1 MQVRLLQSCPTLCDP
16 VNCSPP
22 GSSVRGILQSRILE
36 WVATSFSRV
45 SSQPRNRCQ
54 VSHIAGGFFISICC
68 YCLVAKSCQ
77 TLCNPMN
84 CSLPGFSVH
93 GILQARILKWVDISF
108 SRGSSQP
115 RDQTHV
121 SCLGRRSLYHW
132 ANREALSGIF
142 LSLKKWN
149 NAICSSMD
157 GPRDYHIERRTLEED
172 IYHWHIPHGLTYMWS
187 LQHNTNERWNR
198 NSLTGKESRLWLPSW
213 RRVGRGQLGVWS

>member
-1 MQVRLLQSCPTLCDP
+1 MSFSSLYAQKMKVKVLVTQSCPTLYDP
-16 VNCSPP
+16 RDCRQL

-84 CSLPGFSVH
+84 CSLPGFSIH

-115 RDQTHV
+115 RDQTQV
-121 SCLGRRSLYHW
+121 PCIAG
-132 ANREALSGIF
+132 GF
-142 LSLKKWN
+142 F
-149 NAICSSMD
+149 
-157 GPRDYHIERRTLEED
+157 T
-172 IYHWHIPHGLTYMWS
+172 
-187 LQHNTNERWNR
+187 
-198 NSLTGKESRLWLPSW
+198 
-213 RRVGRGQLGVWS
+213 V

>member
-1 MQVRLLQSCPTLCDP
+1 M
-16 VNCSPP
+16 NCSLP
-22 GSSVRGILQSRILE
+22 GFSVHGIFQARILE

-54 VSHIAGGFFISICC
+54 VSHIAGGFFTSICC

-121 SCLGRRSLYHW
+121 SCLTGRFSTTEPS
-132 ANREALSGIF
+132 REAPVYLTI
-142 LSLKKWN
+142 SL
-149 NAICSSMD
+149 
-157 GPRDYHIERRTLEED
+157 LF
-172 IYHWHIPHGLTYMWS
+172 
-187 LQHNTNERWNR
+187 
-198 NSLTGKESRLWLPSW
+198 W
-213 RRVGRGQLGVWS
+213 RRNWDSLLALCFLLSYPKSENHLQLGKFSAGAEEQKLASWDDQCPVQ